1 MRQPYVSPGDTVR
14 LRDSA
19 LGTFGN
25 LTRDQMDILRGT
37 FLVVAV
43 DPPMEIAENTIVYDL
58 WLEPDWIN
66 CYVGIDDTAVE
77 KVEPCQK
84 TNPI

>member
-1 MRQPYVSPGDTVR
+1 
-14 LRDSA
+14 
-19 LGTFGN
+19 
-25 LTRDQMDILRGT
+25 
-37 FLVVAV
+37 
-43 DPPMEIAENTIVYDL
+43 MEIAENTIVYDL